1 MSILILHKIIKNYD
15 RKNLSLAKLLHC
27 KVFILESVRI
37 QSPWETMRSNLA
49 NSGSEP
55 CWPLEIFQK
64 YSLKEKDGDFGK
76 EKAWLSY
83 LCSTTLFVSY
93 KPLSSTA
100 KWYIVAR
107 HPLVRVV
114 TSLSADPRYDCVGSK
129 VHLKPLSVVT
139 RARAPGSSV
148 SSSTALVKPG
158 ISCCAVVVV
167 WRRGSE
173 HWVWDATVF

>member
-76 EKAWLSY
+76 EKA
-83 LCSTTLFVSY
+83 
-93 KPLSSTA
+93 
-100 KWYIVAR
+100 
-107 HPLVRVV
+107 
-114 TSLSADPRYDCVGSK
+114 
-129 VHLKPLSVVT
+129 
-139 RARAPGSSV
+139 
-148 SSSTALVKPG
+148 
-158 ISCCAVVVV
+158 
-167 WRRGSE
+167 
-173 HWVWDATVF
+173 